1 MVRHTRIAGS
11 YVRSMTASR
20 QRLGRHAE
28 SIVARELERRGWR
41 IVARNARPAD
51 LRGELDIVA
60 LDGADLVVVEVKAA
74 RAGTSRGPVSPV
86 EMVGQRKR
94 VKLRALAAA
103 WARQHREELPRVRHL
118 RIDVVGLRL
127 DAAGRVAEWR
137 HIRAA
142 C

>member
-1 MVRHTRIAGS
+1 
-11 YVRSMTASR
+11 MTATR

-28 SIVARELERRGWR
+28 SIVVRELERRGWR
-41 IVARNARPAD
+41 IVARNARPAEV
-51 LRGELDIVA
+51 RGELDIVA
-60 LDGADLVVVEVKAA
+60 LDGAELVVVEVKAA
-74 RAGTSRGPVSPV
+74 RVGASCGPVSPV
-86 EMVGQRKR
+86 EMVGPRKR
-94 VKLRALAAA
+94 ARLRLLAAA
-103 WARQHREELPRVRHL
+103 WARQHRAEVPRFRSL

>member
-1 MVRHTRIAGS
+1 
-11 YVRSMTASR
+11 MTAGR
-20 QRLGRHAE
+20 QRLGARAE
-28 SIVARELERRGWR
+28 RIVARELERRGWR
-41 IVARNARPAD
+41 IVARNARPGEI
-51 LRGELDIVA
+51 RGELDIVA
-60 LDGADLVVVEVKAA
+60 LDGEELVVVEVKAGRVGA
-74 RAGTSRGPVSPV
+74 SRGPVSPV

-94 VKLRALAAA
+94 ARLRALAAA
-103 WARQHREELPRVRHL
+103 WARQHRAELPRVRGL